1 MNGDIDMRKN
11 SGYTLIELLIVIA
24 LFSTILS
31 IAIPNLGFFKNLMEK
46 QEIVE
51 LKKDLLFSRNSAIVE
66 NKYYIVYFNHK
77 ENSYTIKTSE
87 TSPAIKSKTLG
98 QGLKLDKN
106 NLVGNFT
113 FTPSGATGN
122 SNTLY
127 INTRKNK
134 RYAIS
139 LTPATGRIEIKI
151 E

>member
-31 IAIPNLGFFKNLMEK
+31 IVIPKLGFFKNLMEK
-46 QEIVE
+46 QEIAE
-51 LKKDLLFSRNSAIVE
+51 LKKDLLFARNSAIVE
-66 NKYYIVYFNHK
+66 NRYYTVYFNHN
-77 ENSYTIKTSE
+77 ENFYTIKTSE
-87 TSPAIKSKTLG
+87 SSSVIKSKTLG
-98 QGLKLDKN
+98 QGLKLDEN

-113 FTPSGATGN
+113 FTSSGATAN

-127 INTRKNK
+127 INARKNK
-134 RYAIS
+134 RYVIS